1 MLSFDEAAM
10 IYDLISMVPQTL
22 ATGAEL
28 FLIPAVLGAATAGI
42 GFIQQ
47 QKQASAAKR
56 AQDSVR
62 KGAEIQSSQLDAAAR
77 EQRLLRERQAAQA
90 RGRLSVNTA
99 AAGIS
104 EADYANL
111 YGQVETDLQENLSI
125 IDTNLV
131 NQKALVQTGA
141 QADISRLDAQR
152 GNPFL
157 SAILGGLQGAQT
169 GLSIASLGQSIGAA
183 NRVADPNLTAGQQAS
198 IT

>member
-1 MLSFDEAAM
+1 MSDGEGQGFVHLRVRSAYSLLEGAIKADQ
-10 IYDLISMVPQTL
+10 IGKL
-22 ATGAEL
+22 A
-28 FLIPAVLGAATAGI
+28 
-42 GFIQQ
+42 
-47 QKQASAAKR
+47 
-56 AQDSVR
+56 
-62 KGAEIQSSQLDAAAR
+62 
-77 EQRLLRERQAAQA
+77 
-90 RGRLSVNTA
+90 A